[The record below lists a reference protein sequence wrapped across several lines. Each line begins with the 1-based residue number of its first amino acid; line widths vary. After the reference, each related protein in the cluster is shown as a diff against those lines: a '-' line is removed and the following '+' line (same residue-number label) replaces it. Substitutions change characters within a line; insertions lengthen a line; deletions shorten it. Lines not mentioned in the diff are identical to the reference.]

1 MKQILSI
8 LMTMLLTHCNEMKN
22 ETSIPEEK
30 TDFITQ
36 KAESIIEEKTVPE
49 IVFQDTTSH
58 MEIYQIKLENS
69 KYNFIVKN
77 LDDIEFSRINL
88 LGTDERFHYKQKE
101 LKNEILKI
109 CNHVQQIN
117 SFKFKGQV
125 EISRNTF
132 PRGTLTEYIFP
143 NEILASQAFQ
153 NLKDFKRRNRSYW
166 EMKVDVKCPS
176 TMILQDNRLYHIIT
190 GGWFMMGMEK
200 EIAAVMFEKNKEG

>member
-1 MKQILSI
+1 MKYILLLLSI
-8 LMTMLLTHCNEMKN
+8 ILFTACNKLKK
-22 ETSIPEEK
+22 ETL
-30 TDFITQ
+30 
-36 KAESIIEEKTVPE
+36 IIEETIDSTIQKKEPIIEEEKVPE
-49 IVFQDTTSH
+49 IIFQDTTSH
-58 MEIYQIKLENS
+58 IKSYQIKLENS

-88 LGTDERFHYKQKE
+88 LGTDERFHYIQKE
-101 LKNEILKI
+101 LKNEILEI

-153 NLKDFKRRNRSYW
+153 NLQDFKRRNRSYW

-176 TMILQDNRLYHIIT
+176 TMILRDNRLYHVIT
-190 GGWFMMGMEK
+190 GGWFMMGKEE
-200 EIAAVMFEKNKEG
+200 EIATILFD

>member
-1 MKQILSI
+1 MKYILLLLSI
-8 LMTMLLTHCNEMKN
+8 ILFTACNKLKK
-22 ETSIPEEK
+22 ETL
-30 TDFITQ
+30 
-36 KAESIIEEKTVPE
+36 IIEETIDSTIQKKEPIIEEEKVPE
-49 IVFQDTTSH
+49 IIFLDTTSH

-101 LKNEILKI
+101 LKNEILEI

-153 NLKDFKRRNRSYW
+153 NLKDFKRRDRSYW

-176 TMILQDNRLYHIIT
+176 TMVLQDNRLYHVIT

-200 EIAAVMFEKNKEG
+200 EIAKVLFD

>member
-1 MKQILSI
+1 MKYILLLLSI
-8 LMTMLLTHCNEMKN
+8 ILFTACNKLKK
-22 ETSIPEEK
+22 ETL
-30 TDFITQ
+30 
-36 KAESIIEEKTVPE
+36 IIEETIDSTIQKKEPIIEEEKVPE
-49 IVFQDTTSH
+49 IIFQDTTSH
-58 MEIYQIKLENS
+58 IKSYQIKLENS

-101 LKNEILKI
+101 LKNEILEI

-153 NLKDFKRRNRSYW
+153 NLQDFKRRNRSYW

-176 TMILQDNRLYHIIT
+176 TMILRDNRLYHVIT
-190 GGWFMMGMEK
+190 GGWFMMGKEE
-200 EIAAVMFEKNKEG
+200 EIATILFD